1 MSQCK
6 VQHNTEVIG
15 IYRYFR
21 YDVVITKIDDDVK
34 TCEDVSDT
42 LGGLTAKIETTTNN
56 EPELFV
62 TLKKAK
68 KSVQEGLSNSF
79 LL

>member
-1 MSQCK
+1 M
-6 VQHNTEVIG
+6 
-15 IYRYFR
+15 
-21 YDVVITKIDDDVK
+21 ITKIDNDVK

-42 LGGLTAKIETTTNN
+42 LGGLTTKIETTTNN

-68 KSVQEGLSNSF
+68 KSVLEGMINGILF
-79 LL
+79 RFDKVK